1 MLMQTPPSRK
11 LAPWQESLREARQVA
26 KMALGQET
34 STVMAERNSGIYRGV
49 IIGHTRDYIVQQIG
63 KQAAAVIH
71 SKNLFHAPAAEFPW
85 PEVGHAVSIH
95 YSGSHAIARE
105 IRERMREQG
114 VSR

>member
-1 MLMQTPPSRK
+1 MPTQPIRK
-11 LAPWQESLREARQVA
+11 LAHWQGSLNEARQVA
-26 KMALGQET
+26 KMALGQEA
-34 STVMAERNSGIYRGV
+34 STVIAERNSGIYRGV

-71 SKNLFHAPAAEFPW
+71 AKDLFAAPEAGFPW

-95 YSGSHAIARE
+95 YSGSHAIVRE
-105 IRERMREQG
+105 IRERVREQE